1 ATTDGPYRST
11 WWVPWPLRSA
21 ASFPPIHPNIFY
33 FTRKKRKRIWKRKKS
48 CTRSIARLV
57 LVDRLV
63 DRRRRKGEVEEEEV
77 GEMAACRG
85 FFECLLRLLNFVLT
99 VAGLAMVGYGIY
111 LLVEWMKIS
120 EGGGGGSPAE
130 VLVLGRPLLGA
141 VALGDSFLDKLPKA
155 WFIYLFIGVGAIV
168 FLVSLFGCIG
178 AGTRNTCCLCFYAF
192 LVLVLILAEAGA
204 AAFIFFDQSWKD
216 VIPKDKTHNFDVMY
230 DFVKGNWEIA
240 RWVALGVVVFEAVL
254 FLLALV
260 VRAMNKPAEYDSDD
274 EIIAI
279 GRSPTLRQPLVHAQN
294 VPATGVPVPTLDQR
308 ASRQDAWSQRM
319 REKYG
324 LDTSQFT
331 YNPSD
336 PSRYQQNGAPQAEER
351 SRCTIM

>member
-1 ATTDGPYRST
+1 
-11 WWVPWPLRSA
+11 
-21 ASFPPIHPNIFY
+21 
-33 FTRKKRKRIWKRKKS
+33 
-48 CTRSIARLV
+48 
-57 LVDRLV
+57 
-63 DRRRRKGEVEEEEV
+63 
-77 GEMAACRG
+77 MAACRG
-85 FFECLLRLLNFVLT
+85 FFECLLKLLNFFLT

-120 EGGGGGSPAE
+120 SGGGGNSPAD
-130 VLVLGRPLLGA
+130 VLVFGRPLLTA
-141 VALGDSFLDKLPKA
+141 VPLGDAGDFFDNLPKA

-192 LVLVLILAEAGA
+192 LVILLILAEAGA
-204 AAFIFFDQSWKD
+204 AAFIFFDHSWKD
-216 VIPKDKTHNFDVMY
+216 VIPVDKTHNFDVMY
-230 DFVKGNWEIA
+230 DFLKENWEIA
-240 RWVALGVVVFEAVL
+240 RWVALGVVVFEALL

-274 EIIAI
+274 EIII
-279 GRSPTLRQPLVHAQN
+279 GYGRNTGRSTSIRQPLVHAQN
-294 VPATGVPVPTLDQR
+294 VPATGVPVPQLDQR
-308 ASRQDAWSQRM
+308 TSRHAAWSQRM

-336 PSRYQQNGAPQAEER
+336 TNRFQQNGAPPSEER
-351 SRCTIM
+351 SRCIIM

>member
-1 ATTDGPYRST
+1 
-11 WWVPWPLRSA
+11 
-21 ASFPPIHPNIFY
+21 
-33 FTRKKRKRIWKRKKS
+33 
-48 CTRSIARLV
+48 
-57 LVDRLV
+57 
-63 DRRRRKGEVEEEEV
+63 
-77 GEMAACRG
+77 MAACRG

-111 LLVEWMKIS
+111 LLVEWTKIS
-120 EGGGGGSPAE
+120 KGLSGGSPAE

-141 VALGDSFLDKLPKA
+141 VALGDSFLDNLPKA
-155 WFIYLFIGVGAIV
+155 WFIYVFIGVGAIV

-192 LVLVLILAEAGA
+192 LVLLLILAEGGA
-204 AAFIFFDQSWKD
+204 AAFIFFDHSWKD

-230 DFVKGNWEIA
+230 DFLKKNWEIA
-240 RWVALGVVVFEAVL
+240 KWVALGVVAFEAVL
-254 FLLALV
+254 FLLALI

-279 GRSPTLRQPLVHAQN
+279 GRSPTMRQPLIHAPQV

-308 ASRQDAWSQRM
+308 ATRQDAWSQRM

-324 LDTSQFT
+324 LDTNQFT

-336 PSRYQQNGAPQAEER
+336 PSRYQQNGVPQAEER